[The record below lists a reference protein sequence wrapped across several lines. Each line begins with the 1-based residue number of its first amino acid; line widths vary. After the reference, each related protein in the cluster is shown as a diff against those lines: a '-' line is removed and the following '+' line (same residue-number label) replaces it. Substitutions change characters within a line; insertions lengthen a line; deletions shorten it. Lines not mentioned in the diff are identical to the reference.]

1 MNEAMD
7 TQPQTFNP
15 SGVIAAATLSI
26 AMAYPPQTSRDN

>member
-15 SGVIAAATLSI
+15 SGVIAAATLTS
-26 AMAYPPQTSRDN
+26 AMAYPL